1 MDAGWE
7 FAATANA
14 NLIAMRMVIRRATPE
29 DAEEIAQVH
38 VETWKT
44 TYRGI
49 VPQRYL
55 DEMEILPRA
64 EFWRKHIAEGD
75 SRVYVAETVAEAVAE
90 TNGKV
95 CGFISGGPLREQLS
109 DFDGEIDGEIAAIYI
124 AFEAQRRGCGRAMMQ
139 RLAEDL
145 LQDGLK
151 SAVVWV
157 LERNPACGFYARLGG
172 ELIGR
177 KTIAI
182 GGTDLVEV
190 AYRWKDLRVLAER
203 AEG

>member
-29 DAEEIAQVH
+29 DSEEIARVH
-38 VETWKT
+38 VDTWKT

-64 EFWRKHIAEGD
+64 EFWRKHVAEND
-75 SRVYVAETVAEAVAE
+75 SRVYVAETVAE
-90 TNGKV
+90 TKGKV
-95 CGFISGGPLREQLS
+95 CGFISGGPLREPLLE
-109 DFDGEIDGEIAAIYI
+109 FDGEIAAIYI
-124 AFEAQRRGCGRAMMQ
+124 VFEAQRRGCGGAMMR
-139 RLAEDL
+139 RLAQDL
-145 LQDGLK
+145 LHDGLK

-190 AYRWKDLRVLAER
+190 AYGWMDLRGLAELPAKR

>member
-1 MDAGWE
+1 
-7 FAATANA
+7 
-14 NLIAMRMVIRRATPE
+14 MRMVIRRATPE
-29 DAEEIAQVH
+29 DSEEIARVH
-38 VETWKT
+38 VDTWKT

-64 EFWRKHIAEGD
+64 EFWRKHIAESD
-75 SRVYVAETVAEAVAE
+75 SRVYVAETVAE

-95 CGFISGGPLREQLS
+95 CGFISGGPLREPLP
-109 DFDGEIDGEIAAIYI
+109 DFDGESVGEITAIYI

-139 RLAEDL
+139 RLAENL
-145 LQDGLK
+145 LQDGLT
-151 SAVVWV
+151 SAVIWV
-157 LERNPACGFYARLGG
+157 LERNPACRFYARLGG
-172 ELIGR
+172 EVIER
-177 KTIAI
+177 KTISI

-190 AYRWKDLRVLAER
+190 AYGWKDLRVLAQP

>member
-1 MDAGWE
+1 MDVGWE
-7 FAATANA
+7 FDATANA

-29 DAEEIAQVH
+29 DSEEIARVQVD
-38 VETWKT
+38 TWKT

-64 EFWRKHIAEGD
+64 EFWRKHIAAGD
-75 SRVYVAETVAEAVAE
+75 SRVYVAE

-95 CGFISGGPLREQLS
+95 CGFSSGGPLREPLS
-109 DFDGEIDGEIAAIYI
+109 DFDGEIAAIYI
-124 AFEAQRRGCGRAMMQ
+124 VCEAQRRGCGRAMMQ

-151 SAVVWV
+151 SVVVWV
-157 LERNPACGFYARLGG
+157 LERNPACGFYVRLGG

-182 GGTDLVEV
+182 GGTDLVEA
-190 AYRWKDLRVLAER
+190 AYGWKDLRVLAER

>member
-1 MDAGWE
+1 MDVGWE

-14 NLIAMRMVIRRATPE
+14 NLIAMRMIIRRATPE

-38 VETWKT
+38 VDSWKT

-64 EFWRKHIAEGD
+64 EFWRKHIEASD
-75 SRVYVAETVAEAVAE
+75 SRVCVAE

-95 CGFISGGPLREQLS
+95 TGFISGGPLREPLS
-109 DFDGEIDGEIAAIYI
+109 DFDGESVGEIAAIYI
-124 AFEAQRRGCGRAMMQ
+124 VFEAQRRGCGRAMTQ

-190 AYRWKDLRVLAER
+190 AYRWKDLRVLVER